1 MAEFIDDG
9 GGPLD
14 RFTTRATAPP
24 AMFSG
29 DGGAGGR
36 GPGTPS
42 LSSLPGSG
50 DPGSNLSAGGSSF
63 PASAAAG
70 GSSPFDGGGPGARQ
84 QHQVAAGGGGGGQPA
99 EMEMDMSAFDGKD
112 LDWSVFSASPSMFSI
127 SGGGGGGPDG
137 SGGAQ
142 SQSQSSRSQQG
153 SPGGG
158 GGGRGGRD
166 VPHQDQLSGLP
177 PPSSGSRPMLI
188 LGKDSSGDNA
198 NGGGLDMNAQSHGSR
213 SSSLGGGGGGSC
225 GVLGLNSGS
234 RTGSFSSGGTGTPPL
249 AGRSMATAPWN
260 IMGGPPVRSIDG
272 GGGGGAPPRAA
283 ESSPRAGMA
292 AAGTLAG
299 MKKLSITSDDSNSGV
314 GCTAAVLRLPARV
327 SIWHGFGFPRLA
339 VGVSC
344 CRVSLLSCRACCSRH
359 PVVFADIVTEH
370 QVLSVLCPSFTVKD
384 EKEHERLAGW
394 EGGLGSGTGF
404 GC

>member
-14 RFTTRATAPP
+14 RFTARSTGPP

-29 DGGAGGR
+29 DGGAGSR
-36 GPGTPS
+36 GLGTPS

-63 PASAAAG
+63 PVAASAG
-70 GSSPFDGGGPGARQ
+70 GSSPFDGAGAAARQ
-84 QHQVAAGGGGGGQPA
+84 QHHVAAGGGGGGQPA
-99 EMEMDMSAFDGKD
+99 EMEMDMSAYDGKD
-112 LDWSVFSASPSMFSI
+112 LDWSVFSASPSMFNI
-127 SGGGGGGPDG
+127 SGGGSGGGGGPDG
-137 SGGAQ
+137 GNGGA
-142 SQSQSSRSQQG
+142 QSQSSRSQQG
-153 SPGGG
+153 SPGAAAG
-158 GGGRGGRD
+158 GGGRGRD
-166 VPHQDQLSGLP
+166 VPHQHQHQHQLSGLP
-177 PPSSGSRPMLI
+177 PPSSGRPI
-188 LGKDSSGDNA
+188 LSKDGSGDNA
-198 NGGGLDMNAQSHGSR
+198 NGGLDVNTQSHGSR

-283 ESSPRAGMA
+283 ETSPRAGMSV
-292 AAGTLAG
+292 AGTLAG

-314 GCTAAVLRLPARV
+314 SSCGVVVQCPGPGV
-327 SIWHGFGFPRLA
+327 
-339 VGVSC
+339 VGV
-344 CRVSLLSCRACCSRH
+344 RTCSSR
-359 PVVFADIVTEH
+359 
-370 QVLSVLCPSFTVKD
+370 
-384 EKEHERLAGW
+384 
-394 EGGLGSGTGF
+394 
-404 GC
+404 